1 LERRDVG
8 RIGLSLGAGSIAQF
22 SCMEADP
29 IDDDHRLESGYE
41 CNALLPEPPSQAPWQ
56 DPWRVN
62 ALGIQHNAP
71 GSPEG
76 NESCRKCSS
85 SGGDLICRAQKTLKA
100 TPAQADTH
108 DEPDSKL
115 LSFPDVGMRSNR
127 KAESQRV
134 ALARQMF
141 QDRRTRPQIFGDTA
155 MFGEGAW
162 DILLALYVAEHSE
175 DYATGA
181 HSMLAAEHPFST
193 TVRWMSYLESIGLV
207 ANSADE
213 PQMTMKT
220 IRLLPKARAMLNTYF
235 DQVRHNRVK
244 GPSR

>member
-1 LERRDVG
+1 MSAASGYLSVQVQLPSSPAWKPTRSMMIIDWRAAMNAMLYC
-8 RIGLSLGAGSIAQF
+8 LSLLHKRPGRTRGGLMRWVSNT
-22 SCMEADP
+22 M
-29 IDDDHRLESGYE
+29 RLGRLKEMNLAE
-41 CNALLPEPPSQAPWQ
+41 
-56 DPWRVN
+56 
-62 ALGIQHNAP
+62 
-71 GSPEG
+71 
-76 NESCRKCSS
+76 KCSS